1 MSNTERTFI
10 MIKPDGV
17 ARGLIAEIIRRFE
30 QRGFKLV
37 AMKLM
42 RAGEDLLQSH
52 YGELAGKPFFP
63 KLVKF
68 IGSGPVV
75 PMVWEGKD
83 VVKQGRA
90 MLGQTNPLQSAP
102 GTIRGDFGVDIGRNV
117 VHGSDSLE
125 TAEREI
131 ALWFDKSELNDWDL
145 PLKDAIYE

>member
-17 ARGLIAEIIRRFE
+17 ARGLVSEIIGRFE
-30 QRGFKLV
+30 RRGYKLV

-42 RAGEDLLQSH
+42 VADEALLSQH
-52 YGELAGKPFFP
+52 YGELKDKPFFP
-63 KLVKF
+63 GLVKF

-90 MLGQTNPLQSAP
+90 MLGATNPLDSAP
-102 GTIRGDFGVDIGRNV
+102 GTIRGDFGIDIGRNV
-117 VHGSDSLE
+117 VHGSDSLD
-125 TAEREI
+125 TAKREI
-131 ALWFDKSELNDWDL
+131 GLWFDDAQLNDWTL
-145 PLKDAIYE
+145 PLAGSIYE